1 MKPSAV
7 IRFVYNI
14 CCAVLLG
21 IIGLSSLSM
30 LNG

>member
-1 MKPSAV
+1 MKPSAA
-7 IRFVYNI
+7 IRFAYNA

-21 IIGLSSLSM
+21 LIGLSSLSM